1 MTTTQ
6 IHSCLRQET
15 IMSWVLL
22 IVAGLLEVLWALALK
37 ESHGFSRLGPTILF
51 VPAYLASAVLLGYAL
66 RSLPVG
72 TGYAV
77 WVGIGA
83 VGTALVG
90 LVLLGEGVTPGR
102 LAAIGLI
109 AVGVI
114 WLAAGEATGG

>member
-1 MTTTQ
+1 
-6 IHSCLRQET
+6 
-15 IMSWVLL
+15 MSWVLL
-22 IVAGLLEVLWALALK
+22 LVAGLLEVLWALALK
-37 ESHGFSRLGPTILF
+37 ESHGFSRLIPTAVFL
-51 VPAYLASAVLLGYAL
+51 PTYLASAVLLGYAL

-83 VGTALVG
+83 VGTALLGV
-90 LVLLGEGVTPGR
+90 VLFGESVSTDR

-114 WLAAGEATGG
+114 WLAAGEAAGG